1 MNALRNILG
10 VARYERIMLMRTTRF
25 RVVGIAGIALPIFLG
40 VVLGILEARGLESG
54 TSFGIGAFIPFYVY
68 SYLQA
73 VVVAFLAGDFR
84 AADERAHVYEVVA
97 VRPLSTTE
105 LVVGKYLG
113 VLQSLASLSLL
124 VMLITMAIQGAKLSV
139 LGTPFR
145 VEPYLGYFFIMTL
158 PALIFMTALTFFLGA
173 LLRNRAAVALVVIAY
188 IIGVIFFL
196 GDRYGGIFDFGAF
209 FAPLFYSDMLGFGD
223 LTRVIEIRLFYVALA
238 VALLGLS
245 VARYPRLP
253 QSGFWRVAGWGAV
266 TTGAIGALGLLG
278 WILHEDSA
286 SLIYREDL
294 LARQVAYADLPF
306 PEVKHYALDIDLLVP
321 EAPRSANATVIDL
334 LAGRAPLVVTAT
346 IRVTNPYET
355 PLETLIF
362 TLNPGLVLEDVRG
375 TDGEPIRYERD
386 GSVVRVSPA
395 QPLSTDAEST
405 ITMKYAGTI
414 DRDGFDLIRTAP
426 RLSKTE
432 EGPKRGELTAWIEP
446 LSVFLPPR
454 SRWYPAAG
462 VDYGHSEPPLRSFF
476 TADIRITVPAG
487 LTTITQGKP
496 LDDVGTGATTESD
509 RRTSVWKVERAVPFL
524 SLNAGVY
531 DALSTTID
539 DIEVALYFYPEHRR
553 QVDFFA
559 DASEKI
565 LEDVD
570 QLLGAMERETGL
582 PYPYSRLSV
591 LEVPFLV
598 QWYYEGWREVGGLT
612 QPGILMVEEDVF
624 TSQEFERDLNRRRT
638 RSQGEFDP
646 IDTKRSLL
654 MSQVFRIFLSAGND
668 GAQLYRS
675 PLVQL
680 WSFDRG
686 FMGQNASLLERGMP
700 VYMQEDIGSELRSMV
715 MQRGGGRGGFRGR
728 EAAMRMRGAGAD
740 DRLLAAATSDQRQAV
755 GSGTEWEDVLAKM
768 QEESFATMDPEE
780 DPEMYRAILETKGL
794 TLFRMMSAMVGTD
807 AFVNAMEDFGEESR
821 YEGVSFE
828 DFEKAVAPKGTA
840 TPSRRRPAGEMGGAG
855 ARGAAGTRGEGG
867 ARARAGARGDVGA
880 ARRTAAGSPD
890 PAAAEGTREGFAR
903 RRATP
908 SNTEEEFDVENLDR
922 LVREWLYST
931 QVPGYTLT
939 RTSARKVDDGWGAV
953 VHEVKVRIR
962 NGEPGLGF
970 VQVEVAGFGDE
981 VTKNVQIEGGQEV
994 EVALTITNPP
1004 NRVSVEPFFAKNR
1017 RPLIAPLRVPD
1028 EVEPGP
1034 AESYVRVVTEEET
1047 PYIEIVVDNED
1058 EDFSMPIRRVQRYLR
1073 PGLVGD
1079 NWSVNDSPF
1088 AFGRYNT
1095 NYRYKRAGD
1104 GAQPAVWRTL
1114 VPRSGEYDVAF
1125 YFLPSNRGGRRIG
1138 VWGLA
1143 SSFELT
1149 VIHGGEEVM
1158 LTLDTSELHGG
1169 WNLLGRF
1176 EFVEGEEAVV
1186 ELSDQAD
1193 GRLYADAVRW
1203 RFVDP
1208 DRPDLVYQ
1216 EDIAP
1221 WDMMGMR
1228 RGAGRGQGGVRPGS
1242 APRR

>member
-1 MNALRNILG
+1 MNAVRNILG

-25 RVVGIAGIALPIFLG
+25 RVVGLAGIWLPIFLG

-54 TSFGIGAFIPFYVY
+54 TTFGIGAFIPFYVY

-73 VVVAFLAGDFR
+73 IVVAFLAGDFR

-113 VLQSLASLSLL
+113 VLQALASLSLL

-145 VEPYLGYFFIMTL
+145 LEPYLGYFFIMTL
-158 PALIFMTALTFFLGA
+158 PALIYMAALTFFLGA

-188 IIGVIFFL
+188 IMGVIFFL
-196 GDRYGGIFDFGAF
+196 RDRHGGIFDFGAF

-238 VALLGLS
+238 MALLGLS

-253 QSGFWRVAGWGAV
+253 QAGFWRIAGWGAAAA
-266 TTGAIGALGLLG
+266 GAIAAISLLG
-278 WILHEDSA
+278 WMQHQDAA
-286 SLIYREDL
+286 SLADRGDL
-294 LARQVAYADLPF
+294 LASQIAHADEPF
-306 PEVKHYALDIDLLVP
+306 PDVTHYDLEVDLLT
-321 EAPRSANATVIDL
+321 RD
-334 LAGRAPLVVTAT
+334 APLTVTAT
-346 IRVTNPYET
+346 VRVNNPYEV
-355 PLETLIF
+355 PLDTFIF
-362 TLNPGLVLEDVRG
+362 TLNPGLVVESVQG
-375 TDGEPIRYERD
+375 ENGEPLGHERD

-395 QPLSTDAEST
+395 LPLPTDSET
-405 ITMKYAGTI
+405 EITMRYAGSI

-432 EGPKRGELTAWIEP
+432 EGPKRGELTAWLEP
-446 LSVFLPPR
+446 RSVYLPPR
-454 SRWYPAAG
+454 SRWYPAPG
-462 VDYGHSEPPLRSFF
+462 VDYGHIEPPISSFF
-476 TADIRITVPAG
+476 TADLRITTPAG
-487 LTTITQGKP
+487 MTTITQGRP
-496 LDDVGTGATTESD
+496 TQDEGPSTGSSSGD
-509 RRTSVWKVERAVPFL
+509 RHTSMWTVERAVPLL
-524 SLNAGVY
+524 SLNAGIYEV
-531 DALSTTID
+531 LTTTVRDID
-539 DIEVALYFYPEHRR
+539 LALYFYPEHRR
-553 QVDFFA
+553 QVDFFT
-559 DASEKI
+559 DASDKI
-565 LEDVD
+565 LEDVE
-570 QLLGAMERETGL
+570 QLLSAMERETGL
-582 PYPYSRLSV
+582 PYPYPRLSV

-612 QPGILMVEEDVF
+612 QPGLLMVEEDVF
-624 TSQEFERDLNRRRT
+624 TSQEFEHDLNSRRR
-638 RSQGEFDP
+638 RSRGEFDP

-654 MSQVFRIFLSAGND
+654 MSQVFRTFLSTGTE
-668 GAQLYRS
+668 AQLYRS

-700 VYMQEDIGSELRSMV
+700 VYMQEDVGSELRSMV
-715 MQRGGGRGGFRGR
+715 LQRGGGRGGVRGR
-728 EAAMRMRGAGAD
+728 EAAMRMRDTSVD
-740 DRLLAAATSDQRQAV
+740 DSLLVAAATDQRNAV
-755 GSGTEWEDVLAKM
+755 GGSVDWGEVLASM
-768 QEESFATMDPEE
+768 QEESFATMDPDE
-780 DPEMYRAILETKGL
+780 DPAMYRAILDTKGL

-807 AFVNAMEDFGEESR
+807 AFVSALEEFGEDSR

-828 DFEKAVAPKGTA
+828 DFEKAVVSEDAA
-840 TPSRRRPAGEMGGAG
+840 TPPRRGPGGGMAGARRPAGAD
-855 ARGAAGTRGEGG
+855 AA
-867 ARARAGARGDVGA
+867 DP
-880 ARRTAAGSPD
+880 ARR
-890 PAAAEGTREGFAR
+890 PAAAGRSEAAAGGPRGPFSGR
-903 RRATP
+903 RTVR
-908 SNTEEEFDVENLDR
+908 SESDEEPDVEALDR

-931 QVPGYTLT
+931 HVPGYTLT
-939 RTSARKVDDGWGAV
+939 RASARKVDDGWGAV

-970 VQVEVAGFGDE
+970 VQVAAASFRDE

-994 EVALTITNPP
+994 EVALIITERP

-1017 RPLIAPLRVPD
+1017 RPLIAPLRISD

-1034 AESYVRVVTEEET
+1034 AESYVRLVTEEET
-1047 PYIEIVVDNED
+1047 PYIEIIVDNED

-1079 NWSVNDSPF
+1079 NWAESDSPF

-1095 NYRYKRAGD
+1095 NFRYKHAGD
-1104 GAQPAVWRTL
+1104 GAQPAIWSTTIPRT
-1114 VPRSGEYDVAF
+1114 GEYDVAF
-1125 YFLPSNRGGRRIG
+1125 YFLPSSRGGRRIG

-1143 SSFELT
+1143 SRFELK
-1149 VIHGGEEVM
+1149 VIHAGEETT
-1158 LTLDTSELHGG
+1158 LTLDTAELRGG

-1176 EFVEGEEAVV
+1176 DFEEGERASV
-1186 ELSDQAD
+1186 ELSDRAD

-1228 RGAGRGQGGVRPGS
+1228 RGPGMGQGGMRPGS
-1242 APRR
+1242 GPRR

>member
-1 MNALRNILG
+1 MNGLRNILG

-40 VVLGILEARGLESG
+40 IVLGILEARGLESG
-54 TSFGIGAFIPFYVY
+54 TSFGIGAFVPFYVY

-84 AADERAHVYEVVA
+84 AADERAHVYEVIA

-113 VLQSLASLSLL
+113 VLQALTSLSVV

-145 VEPYLGYFFIMTL
+145 IEPYLGYFFIMTL
-158 PALIFMTALTFFLGA
+158 PGLIYMTALTFFLGA

-188 IIGVIFFL
+188 IIAVIFFL
-196 GDRYGGIFDFGAF
+196 GDRYGGVFDFGAF
-209 FAPLFYSDMLGFGD
+209 FAPLFYSDMIGFGD
-223 LTRVIEIRLFYVALA
+223 LTRVIELRLFYVALA

-253 QSGFWRVAGWGAV
+253 QSGFWRAAGWGAV
-266 TTGAIGALGLLG
+266 VAGALGAVGLLG
-278 WILHEDSA
+278 WMQHQDTAGLA
-286 SLIYREDL
+286 YRENL
-294 LARQVAYADLPF
+294 LARQVAHAGLPF
-306 PEVKHYALDIDLLVP
+306 PDVTHYDLQVDLLT
-321 EAPRSANATVIDL
+321 R
-334 LAGRAPLVVTAT
+334 GAPLTAT
-346 IRVTNPYET
+346 TTIQITNPYET
-355 PLETLIF
+355 PLDILIF
-362 TLNPGLVLEDVRG
+362 TLNPGLVLESAHGVN
-375 TDGEPIRYERD
+375 GEPLEYERD
-386 GSVVRVSPA
+386 GSVVRIHPA
-395 QPLSTDAEST
+395 RPLASDTRSA
-405 ITMKYAGTI
+405 ITMMYSGTI

-426 RLSKTE
+426 RFSQAG
-432 EGPKRGELTAWIEP
+432 EGARKGELTAWIRPE
-446 LSVFLPPR
+446 SVFLPPR
-454 SRWYPAAG
+454 SRWYPASG
-462 VDYGHSEPPLRSFF
+462 VDYGHSEPPVGSFF
-476 TADIRITVPAG
+476 TADIRITTPAG
-487 LTTITQGKP
+487 ITTITQGMP
-496 LDDVGTGATTESD
+496 MDEPDGSSVELAGND

-524 SLNAGVY
+524 SLNAGLY
-531 DALSTTID
+531 DVLTTPIR
-539 DIEVALYFYPEHRR
+539 DIELALYFYPEHRR
-553 QVDFFA
+553 QVEFFA

-565 LEDVD
+565 LEDVE

-582 PYPYSRLSV
+582 LYPYPRLSIV
-591 LEVPFLV
+591 EIPFVV

-612 QPGILMVEEDVF
+612 QPGILMVQEDDF
-624 TSQEFERDLNRRRT
+624 TSQEFERDLNRRRS
-638 RSQGEFDP
+638 RSRGEFDP
-646 IDTKRSLL
+646 VDTKRSLL
-654 MSQVFRIFLSAGND
+654 MSEVFSTFLSTGND
-668 GAQLYRS
+668 MQLYRS

-700 VYMQEDIGSELRSMV
+700 VYMQEDIGSELRSMLL
-715 MQRGGGRGGFRGR
+715 QRGGGRGGFRGR
-728 EAAMRMRGAGAD
+728 NAAQRMRGGNAD
-740 DRLLAAATSDQRQAV
+740 DNLLAAATSGQRDAV
-755 GSGTEWEDVLAKM
+755 GRGTEWEDVLASM

-780 DPEMYRAILETKGL
+780 DPDMYRAILDTKGL
-794 TLFRMMSAMVGTD
+794 TLFRMMRAMVGTD
-807 AFVNAMEDFGEESR
+807 AFVNAMEEFGQNSR

-828 DFEKAVAPKGTA
+828 DFERAVVPEETNAP
-840 TPSRRRPAGEMGGAG
+840 PRRRPES
-855 ARGAAGTRGEGG
+855 
-867 ARARAGARGDVGA
+867 D
-880 ARRTAAGSPD
+880 D
-890 PAAAEGTREGFAR
+890 
-903 RRATP
+903 
-908 SNTEEEFDVENLDR
+908 EFDVESLDR

-931 QVPGYTLT
+931 HVPGYTLT
-939 RTSARKVDDGWGAV
+939 RASARKVDDGWGAV

-970 VQVEVAGFGDE
+970 VQVEVASFRDN

-994 EVALTITNPP
+994 EVALTIMDRP

-1017 RPLIAPLRVPD
+1017 RPLIVPLRIPE

-1034 AESYVRVVTEEET
+1034 AESYVRLVTKEEM
-1047 PYIEIVVDNED
+1047 PYIEIIVDNED

-1073 PGLVGD
+1073 PGLEGD
-1079 NWSVNDSPF
+1079 NWSERDSTF

-1095 NYRYKRAGD
+1095 NFRYKRAGD
-1104 GAQPAVWRTL
+1104 GAQPAVWGTVIPRT
-1114 VPRSGEYDVAF
+1114 GEYDVAF
-1125 YFLPSNRGGRRIG
+1125 YFLPSSRGGRRIG

-1149 VIHGGEEVM
+1149 VFHAGKKTT
-1158 LTLDTSELHGG
+1158 LTLDTSELRGG

-1176 EFVEGEEAVV
+1176 DFEEGEEAVV

-1221 WDMMGMR
+1221 WDMMGTR
-1228 RGAGRGQGGVRPGS
+1228 RGGMRSGGGSGGRPGGGS
-1242 APRR
+1242 RS